1 MYSQLLL
8 QVYSQLF
15 DYMYV
20 SMKDPFEREGARER
34 VRIDVGYGDARPI
47 SSVHD
52 HEIITRLNRFKIDVI

>member
-1 MYSQLLL
+1 MGL
-8 QVYSQLF
+8 
-15 DYMYV
+15 YV